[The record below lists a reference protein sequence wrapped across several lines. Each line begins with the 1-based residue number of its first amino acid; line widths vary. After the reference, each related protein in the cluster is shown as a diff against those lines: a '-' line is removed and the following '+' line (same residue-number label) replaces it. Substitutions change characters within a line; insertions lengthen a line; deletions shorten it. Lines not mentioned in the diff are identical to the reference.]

1 VPQESDKPVCKC
13 VSCNM
18 CRSAEHLS
26 ANPWIFATIHR
37 SDGHRSNGFFFT
49 NEVKVVNDF
58 STAMHPLIVTCSLY
72 PSIEAVQK
80 VVSELNPIFVLIDPK
95 TYKLEE

>member
-1 VPQESDKPVCKC
+1 
-13 VSCNM
+13 M

-37 SDGHRSNGFFFT
+37 SDGHRINGFFFT
-49 NEVKVVNDF
+49 NEVKVVNEF
-58 STAMHPLIVTCSLY
+58 SRAMHPLIVSCSLY
-72 PSIEAVQK
+72 PSIEEVQK
-80 VVSELNPIFVLIDPK
+80 VVSELNPIFVSIDPK

>member
-1 VPQESDKPVCKC
+1 
-13 VSCNM
+13 
-18 CRSAEHLS
+18 
-26 ANPWIFATIHR
+26 
-37 SDGHRSNGFFFT
+37 
-49 NEVKVVNDF
+49 VNDF

-80 VVSELNPIFVLIDPK
+80 VVSELNPIFVSIDPK